1 MLRDSNA
8 AEALEPTPS
17 LSRDELIAEGMPIVR
32 RVAYRMAR
40 RLPPSVDVGDL
51 IGAGSEGLIKAAES
65 YDPTVYPRFEPYAK
79 QRIRGAILDELRSWD
94 PVTRHGRR
102 KMLEVS
108 KAVDRLTIRLG
119 RQPEE
124 HEVADELGM
133 PLEDYQRIAMEL
145 ARGPML
151 GRLGQVEP
159 DHVDSGFDDP
169 ASILGKREMMERL
182 ARAITQLPDR
192 SQTVLA
198 LYYQEDCTQAEIGEI
213 LGVTE
218 SRVCQI
224 LGEAAARLRA
234 LLARDERVHPPRK
247 VRI

>member
-1 MLRDSNA
+1 MLNSA
-8 AEALEPTPS
+8 HATELEGVARPS
-17 LSRDELIAEGMPIVR
+17 REELIAAGMPIVR
-32 RVAYRMAR
+32 RIAFRMAR

-51 IGAGSEGLIKAAES
+51 IGAGNEGLIKAAES
-65 YDPTVYPRFEPYAK
+65 YDPTVYPAFEPYAQ

-102 KMLEVS
+102 RMVEVS
-108 KAVDRLTIRLG
+108 KCIDRLTLSLG
-119 RQPEE
+119 RTPEE
-124 HEVADELGM
+124 HEIASALGM
-133 PLEDYQRIAMEL
+133 PLDDYQRLAMEL

-169 ASILGKREMMERL
+169 AAIYGKRELQTRL
-182 ARAITQLPDR
+182 AAAVGQLPER
-192 SQTVLA
+192 MRMVLA
-198 LYYQEDCTQAEIGEI
+198 LYYQEECTQMEIGEI

-234 LLARDERVHPPRK
+234 ILARDEQPRSIARVSS
-247 VRI
+247 

>member
-1 MLRDSNA
+1 MLSNA
-8 AEALEPTPS
+8 AENLEPVERPS
-17 LSRDELIAEGMPIVR
+17 REELIASGLPIVR
-32 RVAYRMAR
+32 RIAYRMAR

-51 IGAGSEGLIKAAES
+51 IGAGNEGLIKAAES
-65 YDPTVYPRFEPYAK
+65 YDPSVYPSFTPYA
-79 QRIRGAILDELRSWD
+79 QRRIRGAILDELRSWD

-102 KMLEVS
+102 RMLEVS
-108 KAVDRLTIRLG
+108 KAVSKLTQQLG
-119 RQPEE
+119 RSPEE
-124 HEVADELGM
+124 EEIAQELGM
-133 PLEDYQRIAMEL
+133 ELDDYQRLSMEL

-169 ASILGKREMMERL
+169 AAIFGKREMQQRL
-182 ARAITQLPDR
+182 ARAITKLPER
-192 SQTVLA
+192 TQTVLA

-234 LLARDERVHPPRK
+234 ILAREERARPRRK
-247 VRI
+247 VRMR